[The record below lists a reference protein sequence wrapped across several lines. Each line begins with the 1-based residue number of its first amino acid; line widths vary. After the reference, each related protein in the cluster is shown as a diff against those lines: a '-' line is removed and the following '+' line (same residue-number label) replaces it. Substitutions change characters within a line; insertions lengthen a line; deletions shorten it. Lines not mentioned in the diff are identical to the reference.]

1 MGSST
6 SKKENKDDVIQMNNL
21 NKRPIQ
27 IHNHN
32 KNPIPQKK
40 VDKDELK
47 EFERLVH
54 AINNNI
60 STNLNIISKSKE
72 ELNKISR
79 EINNE
84 FNFQSLIKNDFDN
97 TKTYILFCNLNENE
111 QKALSKLEWSKDKS
125 NQEEKNKEQL
135 IKLIKKN
142 RYDILKLI
150 ENN

>member
-1 MGSST
+1 MGNST

-21 NKRPIQ
+21 NKRPNQ
-27 IHNHN
+27 IHNHH
-32 KNPIPQKK
+32 
-40 VDKDELK
+40 KDEDELT

-60 STNLNIISKSKE
+60 STNLNIISNSKE

-125 NQEEKNKEQL
+125 NQEEKNKDQL
-135 IKLIKKN
+135 IKLIKRN

>member
-6 SKKENKDDVIQMNNL
+6 SKKENKDDVIQMNHL

-27 IHNHN
+27 IHNHT

-40 VDKDELK
+40 VEKDELK